1 MPNWRPSD
9 WVVLGMKKPGND
21 VRVQEVRGLG
31 PGMKW
36 VPRVQDGV
44 CWKASNICR
53 VKSHVYRLALI
64 RWPFTRPRPGFSA
77 DFVPEFRLARARC
90 KQIPGATL
98 GTLSTYVRSFCLTLL
113 LCTCYLVKS
122 RVICRQYPS
131 HVHAKTFTRTFST
144 ATTWDVA
151 GEFLRGI
158 ENLQLKPSREGSST
172 EIFRGSSAKN
182 LHE

>member
-1 MPNWRPSD
+1 MPYWRPSD

-131 HVHAKTFTRTFST
+131 HVHAKTFTRTFSL
-144 ATTWDVA
+144 
-151 GEFLRGI
+151 GIYGNNMRCCRGI
-158 ENLQLKPSREGSST
+158 PQGNRKFAIETLTGGKFDWDFSGV
-172 EIFRGSSAKN
+172 
-182 LHE
+182 